1 MAKIEERWTKQA
13 LEDLES
19 AREYILENNPSLLA
33 STIDQI
39 LSAIEQIK
47 RFPESGRSGRVKLTQ
62 ELVLTTIPFVIVY
75 RKKKNII
82 EILAF
87 LHQSRKWP

>member
-19 AREYILENNPSLLA
+19 AREYILEENPDLLS
-33 STIDQI
+33 STIEQI

-47 RFPESGRSGRVKLTQ
+47 KFPESGRQGRVKQTR
-62 ELVLTTIPFVIVY
+62 ELLLTTIPFAIVY
-75 RKKKNII
+75 RKKKNIL